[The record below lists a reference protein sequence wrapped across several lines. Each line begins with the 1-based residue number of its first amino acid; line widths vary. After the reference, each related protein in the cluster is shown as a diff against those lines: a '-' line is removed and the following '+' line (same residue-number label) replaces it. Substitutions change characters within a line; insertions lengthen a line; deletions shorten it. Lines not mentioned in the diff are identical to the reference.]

1 VRVRV
6 GHAAAV
12 GWSTRGKSGA
22 AASIPSVAGVS
33 P

>member
-1 VRVRV
+1 VRV
-6 GHAAAV
+6 GVDHAAAV

-22 AASIPSVAGVS
+22 AASIPSVAGVR

>member
-1 VRVRV
+1 VRV
-6 GHAAAV
+6 GVDHAAAV

-22 AASIPSVAGVS
+22 AASMPWVAGVR

>member
-1 VRVRV
+1 MRVRV

-22 AASIPSVAGVS
+22 AASMPSLAGVR